1 MRKVL
6 KSLQAAFFRTSQ
18 KPSEFLRSRRNS
30 ARVKGVKTFELKLEL
45 TERAEIYRKVLPC
58 AENVVL
64 GAGEGTVFLFCGI
77 RGCLYL
83 RYYTTFSSACKGR
96 REKHEKSV
104 RRMTKFSHRLLIK
117 GRICGIVYDDN
128 FCERKHTYELQQE
141 NNRGYR
147 RIR

>member
-45 TERAEIYRKVLPC
+45 TEWAEIYRKVLPG

-64 GAGEGTVFLFCGI
+64 GQGRALFFC
-77 RGCLYL
+77 
-83 RYYTTFSSACKGR
+83 SAV
-96 REKHEKSV
+96 SAA
-104 RRMTKFSHRLLIK
+104 
-117 GRICGIVYDDN
+117 VYIYDIIPHFRPRVKADVKN
-128 FCERKHTYELQQE
+128 TRKVCEE
-141 NNRGYR
+141 
-147 RIR
+147 